1 MASTSPSSPGSG
13 RIARTV
19 RSRPLALPNLQRSDL
34 TVWRTPVTHVV
45 VAQEAAGSPLP
56 SLIFLGLMV
65 AVFWL
70 FIIRP
75 QRQRAKKQKEL
86 SSALTAGQ
94 EVRTIGGI
102 HGTVVSVEED
112 SVVLRVEEGKIRV
125 SRRAIGS
132 VVGADEA

>member
-1 MASTSPSSPGSG
+1 M
-13 RIARTV
+13 
-19 RSRPLALPNLQRSDL
+19 
-34 TVWRTPVTHVV
+34 THVV
-45 VAQEAAGSPLP
+45 LAQEAAGSPLP

-75 QRQRAKKQKEL
+75 QRQRAKNQQAL
-86 SSALTAGQ
+86 SAALTAGQ

-102 HGTVVSVEED
+102 HGTVVSVDED
-112 SVVLRVEEGKIRV
+112 SVVLRVEEGRIRV

-132 VVGADEA
+132 VVEADQS

>member
-1 MASTSPSSPGSG
+1 LT
-13 RIARTV
+13 
-19 RSRPLALPNLQRSDL
+19 NLVL
-34 TVWRTPVTHVV
+34 
-45 VAQEAAGSPLP
+45 AQETAASPLP
-56 SLIFLGLMV
+56 SLLFLGLMV

-75 QRQRAKKQKEL
+75 QRQRAKNQQAL
-86 SSALTAGQ
+86 SESLSPGE

-102 HGTVVSVEED
+102 HGTVVSVDDD

-132 VVGADEA
+132 RVGPDKPEGEST